1 MLLFL
6 FLLWKKTK
14 TFFGIIFIIMKVK
27 PGKIVLI
34 CALVLCTALLLFSFY
49 DSSVDVDYARFIEL
63 WEGGRIENAIIS
75 SDEIVFNVSGEKG
88 SFSTTNPSSPTLVE
102 DMLLSGVDVSY
113 ANSSNL
119 DYILN
124 LVFDVLFIGILFFA
138 IYKLVST
145 YQKTFKVVRHTG
157 VHFSDIAGMHT
168 LKSEMMKVVDVL
180 KNKNSHGVREISGII
195 LEGPPGNGKTL
206 FAKALAEE
214 SGLSFIATKGADFQ
228 GALMGLGAA
237 KVKMLFSKAARK
249 RPCII
254 FIDEFDSIGE
264 RRNYAGSGID
274 KENNRI
280 LTTLLN
286 EMDGFSSLKG
296 VLVIAATNSYQSLD
310 PALVRPGRFDLKFHI
325 DNPNSEER
333 AELVEIYTRG
343 KNIDSS
349 VDTEMLV
356 SLFDGLSSSAIESV
370 LNEAQILASSS
381 SGIISLDTVINS
393 ASLVNVRI
401 NQKRR

>member
-1 MLLFL
+1 MR
-6 FLLWKKTK
+6 
-14 TFFGIIFIIMKVK
+14 VK
-27 PGKIVLI
+27 AGKIVLI
-34 CALVLCTALLLFSFY
+34 CTVVICAVLLLFTFY
-49 DSSVDVDYARFIEL
+49 DSSVDVEYARFIEL
-63 WEGGRIENAIIS
+63 ENSGKIESAIIS
-75 SDEIVFNVSGEKG
+75 PDEIVFSITGEKG
-88 SFSTTNPSSPTLVE
+88 TYSTINPSSPSLIE
-102 DMLLSGVDVSY
+102 DMLLKGVDVSY
-113 ANSSNL
+113 ANSSDL

-124 LVFDVLFIGILFFA
+124 LLFDALFVGILLFA
-138 IYKLVST
+138 IYKLISS
-145 YQKTFKVVRHTG
+145 YRKTFKVVGHTG
-157 VHFSDIAGMHT
+157 VHFSDIAGMHA
-168 LKSEMMKVVDVL
+168 LKSEMMKVVDIL
-180 KNKNSHGVREISGII
+180 KDKNPNGAREISGII

-214 SGLSFIATKGADFQ
+214 AGLSFIATKGADFQ

-286 EMDGFSSLKG
+286 EMDGFSSLRG

-325 DNPNSEER
+325 DNPNAEER
-333 AELVEIYTRG
+333 AELVDIYRKG
-343 KNIDSS
+343 KNFDSS
-349 VDTEMLV
+349 LSSDILV

-381 SGIISLDTVINS
+381 NGVISIDTVMNS
-393 ASLVNVRI
+393 ASLVNVRL
-401 NQKRR
+401 NHKRR